1 MRSFVSKMR
10 YIFFSFVLLASLPV
24 QVWAQAVPQFEL
36 KATLVG
42 HKGKVQNIRFSPNGQ
57 MLASGGHDAQVI
69 LWDVAT
75 NKMRSALQGHTGT
88 IYEVTFNKDGSLLAS
103 ASEDGTAKVWE
114 VRTGKLLAT
123 FQNRPFLKPDGTRFV
138 SVSFVV
144 FSPDSRLVY
153 FSGDNGYIMKGEI
166 KPGLDGKVKPAEMIF
181 SCNYE
186 DGRWYNTVTGGTI
199 SADDKHLVLSVG
211 QLVQFI
217 DLKTEAMAKYFRYEA
232 NHLNDVINGPQ
243 PGHIATWSYDG
254 KVVVWNVQTGK
265 IVNSFQVA
273 NEENYSAA
281 SFNRDGRYLV
291 SGMGG
296 SNGSGVKVWDVGAQ
310 KNIATLAGHTGAVR
324 IARFSPAENL
334 IASGS
339 YDGTVKVWRLKEPEP
354 VVAKKDPEPVVAKN
368 DPKPKPPVNQPK
380 PQNKPDPKD
389 GGITFKNE
397 KVEIGKIIQLEN
409 ILFEQSSYVLRKES
423 YDELDKLLSFMKQY
437 PTVEIELAG
446 HTDNVGDPMKNQTL
460 SERRVVAV
468 KNFLMQRGVG
478 EARIKTTAFGGSSPI
493 APNDSETGRQ
503 KNRRVEMKV
512 LRV

>member
-1 MRSFVSKMR
+1 
-10 YIFFSFVLLASLPV
+10 
-24 QVWAQAVPQFEL
+24 VPQFEL

-42 HKGKVQNIRFSPNGQ
+42 HMGKVQNIRFSPNGQ
-57 MLASGGHDAQVI
+57 MLASGGHDGQVI

-75 NKMRSALQGHTGT
+75 NKMLRTLQGHAGT
-88 IYEVTFNKDGSLLAS
+88 IFEVSFSKDGSLVAS
-103 ASEDGTAKVWE
+103 AGEDGTARVWD
-114 VRTGKLLAT
+114 VRTGKPLAT
-123 FQNRPFLKPDGTRFV
+123 FYNRPFMKPDGTRFV

-144 FSPDSRLVY
+144 FSPDSRFVY

-166 KPGLDGKVKPAEMIF
+166 KPGADGKTKPAAMIF

-186 DGRWYNTVTGGTI
+186 DGRWYSTVTGGTI
-199 SADDKHLVLSVG
+199 SADDKNLIVSVG

-217 DLKTEAMAKYFRYEA
+217 DLESGAMVKYFRYEA

-254 KVVVWNVQTGK
+254 KVSVWNVQTGK
-265 IVNSFQVA
+265 IINTFQVA

-296 SNGSGVKVWDVGAQ
+296 ANGSGVKVWDMGAN

-339 YDGTVKVWRLKEPEP
+339 YDGTVKIWRLKEPEP
-354 VVAKKDPEPVVAKN
+354 VVAKKDPEPVVVKN

-380 PQNKPDPKD
+380 PKPDPKPNPKD

-397 KVEIGKIIQLEN
+397 KVEIGKTIQLEN

-437 PTVEIELAG
+437 PTIEIELAG
-446 HTDNVGDPMKNQTL
+446 HTDNVGDPQKNQTL

-493 APNDSETGRQ
+493 APNDSEAGRQ